1 MHYDMHAFQT
11 QVGGI
16 KIYTYNIKHWHCFIF
31 PYMQAQRDDI
41 AKLKEDMAKLVQ
53 ALTPSGGN

>member
-1 MHYDMHAFQT
+1 MHAFQT
-11 QVGGI
+11 PVAAG
-16 KIYTYNIKHWHCFIF
+16 KLYIKHYHCFIF
-31 PYMQAQRDDI
+31 INDFMQAQKDDI